1 MENNSIH
8 ALRAR
13 LLTARDANPEQ
24 LILAKETIGADASD
38 IVQLLDE
45 TFDKG
50 RIQLKKDDSHGD
62 ITISAIDTDQN
73 TFVVQG
79 MAVDALYDI
88 EKAKV
93 VCTFGVRDDAAIT
106 LCIKITPATT
116 WRFSTSFFNLADT
129 YFDSLQVASP
139 MFIVSSNQYYDSE
152 LQVDVTKGVSF
163 YTHVSLNGQASNTT
177 GHFLQSSL
185 KQLIDVVMPD
195 APPFY
200 GPLIEDSNSR
210 HLEIAMDFSDF
221 DLNIAGLPALKLP
234 NTQFVL
240 SNDYSVA
247 PAYNITDLIVQS
259 EVEFGGITLPLALH
273 LPQGL
278 SGWRLSLMA
287 GRRVPLTDLA
297 AFLGVFTGI
306 DLLTALPDDLKGLRE
321 LALTHFSVAFDLESQ
336 GFTSLALQITSCSDP
351 ATQPSTPVWPIIPGA
366 FELDDITLTLEVSA
380 SEQQFPVRGSII
392 GTFHIGGLPLTATI
406 FLPLGT
412 GNWTL
417 TSQPVLAL
425 PDLGALAQLLG
436 GADLRALLPG
446 GMGKVGGLTLT
457 SVALEIDP
465 KTPRLVNF
473 AFELYATDEWPLID
487 KRLVIRDVGIAIN
500 VNQPLT
506 TRAITGSVSGTI
518 SIGDVDVDVSVH
530 RDSAQEDWA
539 LTVHA
544 DEIPLPSLQEL
555 DVLAGTGVA
564 GLFPEKFATG
574 RFTLYDL
581 NLAVNLSRK
590 QIEQVGVRIGTED
603 TWELIPDIF
612 SVRDIDA
619 GLHLD
624 WSSGSL
630 AASGDISGVL
640 TIAQTDIYVSASRF
654 EDGSWFVS
662 GALGADEPINLTA
675 LIAHAMHMDVEQLPP
690 LVPEVA
696 LHDLFVSADT
706 GSHTYSF
713 HGEVDIDWS
722 SNSSIGD
729 LPIPAFRA
737 IVEIEST
744 LETDVLVP
752 QGTPKRVYSGF
763 LEGQVQ
769 FTDDLAL
776 VVRYDFAPYN
786 KSLTLEFEG
795 YSCTISKV
803 QSDTIV
809 SVHLG
814 DLSLGDLVRFVARQ
828 VDPEADITLE
838 SPWDLLNDIN
848 LKHLSLQI
856 NVTQGS
862 GGVWYDANIDLGFAT
877 IQSVGL
883 FYQKATQDSQKKS
896 LQFKIAGQFLAMSY
910 SKDAPLQWDALNG
923 EKPPAVKGEGGGLFE
938 LRYFGIG
945 RHVSFKDHGDITT
958 VYDALDKL
966 GNAFR
971 PLPPGRS
978 ETTKPVASARSTPI
992 DALDALQFNPDSN
1005 WLIGFDFTLLDTLT
1019 LGGVFNDPEL
1029 YGLYIGLQGEKAKV
1043 FAGLSVQILYKKVTD
1058 TLGEYYLQLK
1068 LPTAMRQLEFGA
1080 VSVTLPIIDISIF
1093 TNGNFRIDCGFPH
1106 NGDYSRSGAIQA
1118 FPFTGT
1124 GGFYFGLLNGETSR
1138 TVPRITNGTFSPVL
1152 EFGFGLQLGVGKSI
1166 DKGFLSARFMVVVEG
1181 VLEGTLAFFHPYDS
1195 AVPAENYYRVVGR
1208 VRIVGQVSGSIDFT
1222 VISASV
1228 NIMVYASA
1236 AIALESYQPIQLYV
1250 EAGVSVALS
1259 IKILFFEVHFS
1270 FSATISESF
1279 TIGSVGT
1286 PPWQIDQHQPAPE
1299 PLPDALSFTAFSLEP
1314 EALPGRP
1321 EGADLQPVHTP
1332 GQLDQHWPAPGPLRE
1347 APSFTA
1353 FSPESEA
1360 LPGRPDETN
1369 LQPVHQAPL
1378 QSWQWGTITCWAT
1391 PQEVALFFTP
1401 ALTIVERTPHIVAL
1415 LLIHHPPGGQ
1425 ADDAFVSL
1433 CRGML
1438 AWALS
1443 AYLSVQDTTALRQ
1456 RLINAADLQMM
1467 YHRLTGTVPPDALRR
1482 IPGLEQ
1488 TASTVWE
1495 ELKARGWL
1503 LDNGAISAQFQRL
1516 GVDASLDLSAEFAAA
1531 ATAVKDLLHEWPRP
1545 FGYQNLRDFLAA
1557 NYVFTVQARPTELPQ
1572 NDENVSALQAG
1583 ILPMVPEL
1591 RMQYTGQDKAI
1602 DFGRSLACDQDYL
1615 AHVKTYLN
1623 LLTGTAE
1630 QRATSSIA
1638 DSKQTVSEFVF
1649 RDYFTLVLQAV
1660 VQHSRDL
1667 LQRYPVTLQASD
1679 RLADI
1684 AGRYDGVTVASLALA
1699 NQFDSSAWQQSAVLW
1714 VHGVH
1719 HEVAAG
1725 ETLSDVAETRNQG
1738 FSSLDLATTNQ
1749 YLPDMFQAAQTISI
1763 AQLDYTVPRAATL
1776 GEIATRYSTQV
1787 EQIVVQ
1793 DTTVQQGEG
1802 PTGPVSDRLP
1812 TPLSTLQISGIQFR
1826 VDAAHDTVD
1835 QVAAWFLLSPEAIQA
1850 ANPTVDFTPSTLP
1863 QGTVLA
1869 IPALRYVVPPQT
1881 RQEIAQWFG
1890 VRLEDITAADG
1901 GAVEDQADV
1910 PLSVNSRWTIRN
1922 VQYTISSGDTL
1933 AGMANRLGVTA
1944 ATLLT
1949 ANPALQLTR
1958 GVRVQLPDFCHA
1970 VQSGE
1975 TLNSIATLYDLPV
1988 EEFAEH
1994 NRTTTGLFTAQA
2006 TWVAPHVTM
2015 SVADLLDTL
2024 QQRAHIAALHNVA
2037 STASRFLLH
2046 GLRLPVMGQT
2056 FPDDPKNWAQLTTQ
2070 ALYQLTQQQFAAPAW
2085 LYTPAP
2091 LDSGQP
2097 TDVFTMT
2104 LLNPNGLPWLNVE
2117 HSALSLIDSE
2127 RQQLTQM
2134 ASAVAQLDMAQ
2145 PQELPLYRPVKR
2157 SFSLQQSIVW
2167 HNAPPVP
2174 YAYAQGPEPQA
2185 GGPVLWLLPDT
2196 LHTELQQLQ
2205 GANALPLALHT
2216 GYPDQG
2222 QGHASQTTDVSYYQ
2236 WATMLPLDIRPVAS
2250 AGEEGHVYEV
2260 TGLEKTSRLCLER
2273 LLSAQPGSDSLHLY
2287 LLYPSNTT
2295 DKQRGGV
2302 ESDPGP
2308 SETPP
2313 HIRLFRTNLFSVDAE
2328 PSTLPGLLLTLT
2340 RDSFAPQVYF
2350 SQKQQEYPQDPAPW
2364 PFRLSAQPL
2373 YTDSVGTSRRAA
2385 VILYKDTSQSYGGTA
2400 WTPTDASVERPVRA
2414 YKVTFWAVAKPAQG
2428 TDPIQIE
2435 FQAGGVKEV
2444 KTVTDQWTQYTII
2457 LTEKYSLKEP
2467 VFAWAYLPEQNHRDG
2482 RLFTLAIGTADDAIQ
2497 YWDSAVETLPA
2508 PPREYASGARLTE
2521 PRLFL
2526 DMMREHSIAA
2536 SGGCYLSYQTEANPH
2551 GLPAYLWRTG
2561 QGVRLSLLIL
2571 SEQGDEARA
2580 WHNALLTKGR
2590 MNTQEVVFFAE
2601 TTQFHEHALTLLP
2614 GQTGF
2619 ETLQQR
2625 PVPAPAEP
2633 VNPQPQ
2639 FTMLHNLNVSGY
2651 FPGVIDPEGSSTI
2664 SDPWGN
2670 PDGSKYQEQLAWIVE
2685 TTDIA
2690 AVFWR
2695 TDLQQGA
2702 GAMRAA
2708 LQDAAIIAFR
2718 AIGSTGTEEIKVLL
2732 KLDSRDGDEYASEAL
2747 RLSTT
2752 WQRYEVPLAALNLP
2766 ADWRQRVVY
2775 PFGFEVQNASPDAP
2789 PIRFAIDYDF
2799 GIQYG
2804 KQTAE
2809 VPIPDTSLAEIYHLL
2824 GYRIAGNSD
2833 FPPSVEGLPVG
2844 PSKPPADSGMDEEA
2858 FYYRQVL
2865 TVPVPQN
2872 PTEHSATLG
2881 HLLPP
2886 PSDPYRA
2893 VGRTLQL
2900 EFALHDIYGNRLPLA
2915 NRNLSLPQYYFD
2927 ALMPLTQWP
2936 NLTAAYRFTGTPTA
2950 PQLQILLDF
2959 AVRPYMPQANQPLSG
2974 QVQRMAADR
2983 RQYGQIYHQVA
2994 QADVSLRLSTTIGD
3008 LPAQPEKV
3016 QILDFLQQIYDYLA
3030 TVEYLTATKYVQP
3043 LQPAQ
3048 YPLQL
3053 QAPTPVPAR
3062 LALYTV
3068 PADRMSLQDIAMH
3081 PEQAMDL
3088 FFANVDVLDILGP
3101 LPDLLPW
3108 ALRDHETLRSLYEYA
3123 AQSDATL
3130 SIVAFAE
3137 QMQALPLLRKGA
3149 TLFLPPASLSL
3160 SLAVTPQY
3168 AQTYGD
3174 QIFPL
3179 RVTWTIQRDST
3190 HLHPQVCQEGMA
3202 AVRARVERA
3211 VTPVVPQIA
3220 SGPDQAPLSLRSFAG
3235 DFEATFPLK
3244 VAVGPAATRSDSPHG
3259 VAPQGPG
3266 RGQLWAVPLGHAISV
3281 TPQAQKERY
3290 FAPRPLAN
3298 RLLSR
3303 QAVPMQV
3310 YRSAQGLQAAD
3321 PIDLQGVDLDDW
3333 GQQCLEAID
3342 RFLAPDKAVAAQAVD
3357 PTVYQQLLQAK
3368 HRLAE
3373 AIADNVGLVVQR
3385 ADNDRLP
3392 QRRAAARAVLRTHLE
3407 RSLSNAYT
3415 IDALV
3420 QQQIVTTSPYTEA
3433 TSAPYLIGQPT
3444 GQSYTIGTDENRSVR
3459 AIAQQLLPEVEQVSP
3474 TRAVTYVASVLAQVQ
3489 GIFTPGS
3496 VITVDGATY
3505 TTQVGDSLQTA
3516 AEAVCASAR
3525 EPLVAL
3531 ITAIADQPLLQS
3543 GKVLDLVRLTY
3554 PDTAPAS
3561 LSAVADY
3568 FQVALVELMLANSDA
3583 RLQAGQ
3589 QLTETYTTQEDDTV
3603 ATLLDHL
3610 ADVLT
3615 QLPAAVS
3622 DNAALLQSVAGLRVL
3637 QLQSGYAL
3645 SSASLDLTA
3654 GTSYLTYVVNQSGET
3669 NRRLLLPLDYAI
3681 RGLQYDRVPVTD
3693 MPGYYDRQWLNF
3705 VIPQAINLGTLEIPL
3720 PLRAYPT
3727 PLTLVGQEA
3736 RTATPTQELTLDEAK
3751 TWAYRYTY
3759 TQEEKAQDAI
3769 IASLAWNVT
3778 DEQQGLQTASLTSGL
3793 QGTSTAASLSA
3804 TVDADLL
3811 TALAQFTHIYPQMAD
3826 DLEALALFDP
3836 ATAPTDAHRS
3846 VVQAF
3851 TQLVSGVAKAWA
3863 GWNEARYTATQGT
3876 GRADFSCTIREFIDP
3891 TDHSLNIHLTPLAG
3905 RLPGVFAFPLVV
3917 ADARYWQP
3925 PEPTEPPRHPT
3936 VDGADEL
3943 DSVTYR
3949 FRLQP
3954 DVTLPIKD
3962 KQQRSLEV
3970 PGLNILQ
3977 IQSAR
3982 GGLTLSRN
3990 QDLLPGCT
3998 THPDFVYQTPYLS
4011 FTNKL
4016 TPLLTLDQALDIASI
4031 GTPAPQYQDTLVRHL
4046 SRLFQHLLELG
4057 PEASN
4062 NQPYRLKLACRYV
4075 YSLTD
4080 GAQTALATTVPIL
4093 LQPAFTFQLTDWEI
4107 TPRVLGKPSFVER
4120 LAARIQRWQAEHQ
4133 PRQQG
4138 GAYVFDLSLFSSP
4151 SEESRLLNFLAT
4163 NTTYNLPGATSR
4175 TGMPLSF
4182 YIPQDYWQRGPNTQH
4197 APYTMDNYTERVL
4210 AHYGAD
4216 IYDVSTMQ
4224 IASGLYPDFSLGMI
4238 VAKQWTQRLLRSFS
4252 GTLQSIRGWSYYLL
4266 TAEVLQTLDEET
4278 AKLLQPHTNARFDTT
4293 AEFRKFLQDMDI
4305 QDEQTVTQLVA
4316 AAEKP
4321 TFAYGGT
4328 TFFHRQDW
4336 RPQENTKPGAYFF
4349 RLIADQWFFTD
4360 PLTGDPE
4367 WPNQVMVNNDRKI
4380 TWTDWKPITGEN
4392 AWAGLVGPLQL
4403 AYLEHGGMPP
4413 YDSDGVQLALQVI
4426 PAYDA
4431 MQYKATDGRRGAV
4444 YYAPLNTAANQA
4456 GKFVDPQGVSNENIF
4471 SSYAGLTMLMEILA
4485 AAAARETEAQKQQRI
4500 LADFTQVKTIAT
4512 GIQDYLRHELY
4523 YAAGGHFYTGGSYST
4538 AEHTGEQPGD
4548 FVTSGTSSPFR
4559 GGHPGGNLYP
4569 FAGDVHTWG
4578 CSVLGADRIDDWF
4591 GDGTAYK
4598 VWQQVKDKAG
4608 YYANGDK
4615 NAAILGVGYTDVPDP
4630 TTPEGQATL
4639 QGAMPHAFIIS
4650 AEWSFGAIVMC
4661 QVLAEQYRLRAQ
4673 RQADDRERKQRY
4685 LRYAN
4690 ALERDADSMIK
4701 GVRYILLDTSRDDQ
4715 DIYAYYY
4722 ANRRYAI
4729 PFGWYSNR
4737 VDSLCAT
4744 AWALLV
4750 RRRFNPFVLGGS
4762 YQRSVIDPET
4772 YTMDHTPWSDG
4783 TGLRPFDPLQAM
4795 GKAGIPREQ
4804 QKLLH
4809 FLVVNN
4815 THNLDN
4821 PDSQS
4826 RTGMPLSFYAPP
4838 GYWENLPGYDQDNR
4852 HPTDPEIDNEDAVVE
4867 RALIHYGVNIY
4878 DAATMQ
4884 IAFAIFPQ
4892 FKAGMEIASAQT
4904 RRLLSGFAMP
4914 NTTFIEHKLTRNPG
4928 STIRGWTNLDML
4940 PEQQFYYGKDKRAL
4954 FPPQGHNSGPG
4965 AYFFRSIVDQY
4976 VLTDPLT
4983 NKATY
4988 RGRDSETGKV
4998 KDQPIV
5004 WVDWK
5009 PITGENAWAAMIGPL
5024 QLAYSTYGGMPP
5036 LESDGVRLALTIL
5049 PAYEAME
5056 APDGGLFYAP
5066 WNMAGNIAGTQ
5077 ADALSLSH
5085 ENNFSSYAGLV
5096 MLREVLMAAGDTT
5109 HLPLV
5114 EHLIA
5119 GTEHHFA
5126 THLYDA
5132 RNNIFITSGTYNNP
5146 LGKFVQGGWLFSLT
5160 GDDVAHVQQGDVV
5173 ALRTV
5178 FASHGHTLSAD
5189 LDALTLEPLQPG
5201 LEWQVHDRG
5210 TRQSY
5215 HLIYDEP
5222 LTQDEQGHYVKIPEG
5237 GYQRTKTVHVYGEAF
5252 AVDVQ
5257 TWGST
5262 VLGVDKIDT
5271 WFGTNRYPEL
5281 TAYAIWQ
5288 TTKQRAGY
5296 FRHGD
5301 PNDDI
5306 WGVGY
5311 TDVPSAA
5318 EIPPEEKPHAFIIS
5332 TEWTLGA
5339 INNCLVLAAQY
5350 DDPTSP
5356 HHNPAFAA
5364 SLRKDADTML
5374 TGINTVLL
5382 DKTSRSQDTTA
5393 YYYANRRYRIPF
5405 GWYANR
5411 IDSLCSN
5418 AWAIMVANR
5427 FNPFVLGGSYT
5438 AHPAPPRRAQIG
5450 QGSQPLLH
5458 LRHLR
5463 LRLEDIAAG

>member
-1 MENNSIH
+1 MDNSSIH
-8 ALRAR
+8 ALRER
-13 LLTARDANPEQ
+13 LLTARDADPEQ
-24 LILAKETIGADASD
+24 LMLAKETLGADASD

-50 RIQLKKDDSHGD
+50 RIQLKKDERHGD

-79 MAVDALYDI
+79 MAADALYDI

-93 VCTFGVRDDAAIT
+93 VCTFGMHDDAAIT
-106 LCIKITPATT
+106 LCIKITPTTT

-152 LQVDVTKGVSF
+152 LQVDITKGVSF

-200 GPLIEDSNSR
+200 GPLLEDSKSR

-221 DLNIAGLPALKLP
+221 DLNIAGLPSLKLP

-240 SNDYSVA
+240 RNEYSVA

-259 EVEFGGITLPLALH
+259 EVEFGGVTLPLALH

-278 SGWRLSLMA
+278 SGWQLSLIA
-287 GRRVPLTDLA
+287 GRRVPLTNLA

-336 GFTSLALQITSCSDP
+336 RFTSLALQITSRLDP
-351 ATQPSTPVWPIIPGA
+351 DTLPSTPVWPIIPGA

-417 TSQPVLAL
+417 SSQPLLAL
-425 PDLGALAQLLG
+425 PDLGALTQLLG

-465 KTPRLVNF
+465 QTPRLVNF

-518 SIGDVDVDVSVH
+518 SIGSVDVDVSVH

-544 DEIPLPSLQEL
+544 DAIPLPSLQEL
-555 DVLAGTGVA
+555 DALAGTGVA
-564 GLFPEKFATG
+564 GLFPEKFASG
-574 RFTLYDL
+574 RFTIYDL
-581 NLAVNLSRK
+581 DLAVNLSRK

-624 WSSGSL
+624 WSSGTL

-722 SNSSIGD
+722 RNSSIGD

-744 LETDVLVP
+744 LETDVSAS

-776 VVRYDFAPYN
+776 VVRYDFKPHN

-838 SPWDLLNDIN
+838 PPWDLLNDIN

-883 FYQKATQDSQKKS
+883 FYQKATEDSQKKS
-896 LQFKIAGQFLAMSY
+896 LQFKIAGQFLAKSY

-945 RHVSFKDHGDITT
+945 RHVSFKDRSEITT

-992 DALDALQFNPDSN
+992 DALDTLQFNPDSN
-1005 WLIGFDFTLLDTLT
+1005 WLIGFDFTVLDTLT

-1106 NGDYSRSGAIQA
+1106 NGDYSRSCAIQA

-1124 GGFYFGLLNGETSR
+1124 GGFYFGLLNGQTSK

-1195 AVPAENYYRVVGR
+1195 SVPAENYYRVVGR

-1259 IKILFFEVHFS
+1259 LKILFFEVQFS

-1286 PPWQIDQHQPAPE
+1286 PPWQIEQRQPAPE
-1299 PLPDALSFTAFSLEP
+1299 PLPDRLSFTAFSLEP
-1314 EALPGRP
+1314 EALPARLD
-1321 EGADLQPVHTP
+1321 GAD
-1332 GQLDQHWPAPGPLRE
+1332 
-1347 APSFTA
+1347 
-1353 FSPESEA
+1353 
-1360 LPGRPDETN
+1360 

-1378 QSWQWGTITCWAT
+1378 QNWQWEKITCWAT
-1391 PQEVALFFTP
+1391 PQEVELFFTP

-1415 LLIHHPPGGQ
+1415 LLIHHPPVGQ

-1433 CRGML
+1433 CHGML

-1443 AYLSVQDTTALRQ
+1443 AYLGVQDTTALRQ
-1456 RLINAADLQMM
+1456 RQINAADLQVM
-1467 YHRLTGTVPPDALRR
+1467 YHRLTGTVPPDVLSR

-1503 LDNGAISAQFQRL
+1503 LDNGAISTQFQRL
-1516 GVDASLDLSAEFAAA
+1516 GVDASVDLSAEFAAA
-1531 ATAVKDLLHEWPRP
+1531 AAAVKDLLHEWPRP
-1545 FGYQNLRDFLAA
+1545 FGYQALRDFLAA

-1572 NDENVSALQAG
+1572 NDADASTLRAG
-1583 ILPMVPEL
+1583 ILPMIPEL
-1591 RMQYTGQDKAI
+1591 RMQYTGHDETI
-1602 DFGRSLACDQDYL
+1602 DFGRSLICDQDYL
-1615 AHVKTYLN
+1615 ARVKTYLN
-1623 LLTGTAE
+1623 LLTGTAD
-1630 QRATSSIA
+1630 QRATSSA
-1638 DSKQTVSEFVF
+1638 DSQRTVSEFVF

-1667 LQRYPVTLQASD
+1667 LSRYPVTLQASD

-1699 NQFDSSAWQQSAVLW
+1699 NQFDSSAWQPKAVLW

-1725 ETLSDVAETRNQG
+1725 EMLRDVAETRNRG

-1749 YLPDMFQAAQTISI
+1749 YLPDMFQAAQTINI

-1787 EQIVVQ
+1787 EQVVVQ

-1802 PTGPVSDRLP
+1802 PTGPVAERLP
-1812 TPLSTLQISGIQFR
+1812 APLSTLQISGIQFR
-1826 VDAAHDTVD
+1826 VDAQHNTVD
-1835 QVAAWFLLSPEAIQA
+1835 QVAAWFLVSPEAIQA

-1863 QGTVLA
+1863 SSTVLA

-1881 RQEIAQWFG
+1881 RQEMTQWFG
-1890 VRLEDITAADG
+1890 VRLEDITTADG

-1910 PLSVNSRWTIRN
+1910 PLPANSRWTIRN
-1922 VQYTISSGDTL
+1922 VQYSISSGDTL
-1933 AGMANRLGVTA
+1933 AGMANRLGVTVA
-1944 ATLLT
+1944 ALLT
-1949 ANPALQLTR
+1949 ANPALQLRR
-1958 GVRVQLPDFCHA
+1958 GVRVQLPDFRHP

-1975 TLNSIATLYDLPV
+1975 TLNSIAALYGLPV
-1988 EEFAEH
+1988 EELAEH
-1994 NRTTTGLFTAQA
+1994 NQTTTGLFTAQA
-2006 TWVAPHVTM
+2006 TWVVPNVTLP
-2015 SVADLLDTL
+2015 VAEILDTL
-2024 QQRAHIAALHNVA
+2024 QQREHTAALHNIA

-2046 GLRLPVMGQT
+2046 GLRLPTIGQT
-2056 FPDDPKNWAQLTTQ
+2056 FPDDPKDWAQLITQ

-2091 LDSGQP
+2091 QDQP
-2097 TDVFTMT
+2097 ASVFTMA
-2104 LLNPNGLPWLNVE
+2104 LLNPTGLPWLNVE

-2134 ASAVAQLDMAQ
+2134 ASAVEKLDVTQ
-2145 PQELPLYRPVKR
+2145 PQEISLYRPVKR
-2157 SFSLQQSIVW
+2157 SFTLQQSIVW
-2167 HNAPPVP
+2167 HNAPPVL
-2174 YAYAQGPEPQA
+2174 YAHAQGPEPQA

-2196 LHTELQQLQ
+2196 LQTELQQLQ
-2205 GANALPLALHT
+2205 GSKALPLTLKT

-2222 QGHASQTTDVSYYQ
+2222 QGHAAQTTDVGYYQ
-2236 WATMLPLDIRPVAS
+2236 WATLLPLDIRPA
-2250 AGEEGHVYEV
+2250 ATAEEEGHVYEV
-2260 TGLEKTSRLCLER
+2260 AGLETPSRLLLEQ

-2295 DKQRGGV
+2295 DKQIGGV

-2308 SETPP
+2308 SETPQY
-2313 HIRLFRTNLFSVDAE
+2313 IRLLRTNLFSVDAE
-2328 PSTLPGLLLTLT
+2328 PSALPGLLLTLP
-2340 RDSFAPQVYF
+2340 RDSFVPQEYF
-2350 SQKQQEYPQDPAPW
+2350 SQKRQEHPKDPDPW
-2364 PFRLSAQPL
+2364 PFSLSAQPL
-2373 YTDSVGTSRRAA
+2373 YTDSVGTSRRAD
-2385 VILYKDTSQSYGGTA
+2385 VILYKDTSQSYGGIA
-2400 WTPTDASVERPVRA
+2400 WTQTDASVQRPARP

-2428 TDPIQIE
+2428 TDPIRIE

-2444 KTVTDQWTQYTII
+2444 KAVTDQWTQHTMI

-2467 VFAWAYLPEQNHRDG
+2467 VFGWAYVPEQNPRDG
-2482 RLFTLAIGTADDAIQ
+2482 RTFTLAIGSDDDAIQ
-2497 YWDSAVETLPA
+2497 YWDSAVETLPE
-2508 PPREYASGARLTE
+2508 PPREYASSARLTE

-2526 DMMREHSIAA
+2526 QMLREHSIAA
-2536 SGGCYLSYQTEANPH
+2536 SGGCYLSYQTEVHPH

-2571 SEQGDEARA
+2571 SDQGDEARA

-2590 MNTQEVVFFAE
+2590 LNTQDVVFFAE
-2601 TTQFHEHALTLLP
+2601 TAQFHEHALTLLP

-2625 PVPAPAEP
+2625 PVPAEAPAKP

-2639 FTMLHNLNVSGY
+2639 FTMRHNLNVSGY
-2651 FPGVIDPEGSSTI
+2651 FPVDPDGISTI

-2670 PDGSKYQEQLAWIVE
+2670 PNGSKYQDQLAWIVE

-2695 TDLQQGA
+2695 TDQQQGVA
-2702 GAMRAA
+2702 AMRAA
-2708 LQDAAIIAFR
+2708 IQDAAIIAFR
-2718 AIGSTGTEEIKVLL
+2718 AIGSTGAEEIKVVLRL
-2732 KLDSRDGDEYASEAL
+2732 SRDGDEYFSESI
-2747 RLSTT
+2747 RLSNT
-2752 WQRYEVPLAALNLP
+2752 WQRYEVPLATLSLP
-2766 ADWRQRVVY
+2766 DNWRQRVVY
-2775 PFGFEVQNASPDAP
+2775 PFGFEIQNASPDAP
-2789 PIRFAIDYDF
+2789 PIRLAIDYDF

-2804 KQTAE
+2804 KQTTE
-2809 VPIPDTSLAEIYHLL
+2809 MPIQPPETSLAEIYHLL

-2844 PSKPPADSGMDEEA
+2844 PSKPPTDSGMDEDA

-2872 PTEHSATLG
+2872 AVGHSAALG

-2886 PSDPYRA
+2886 PPDPYRA
-2893 VGRTLQL
+2893 VGRMLQL

-2915 NRNLSLPQYYFD
+2915 NRNLALPQYYFD

-2936 NLTAAYRFTGTPTA
+2936 NLTAAYRFTGAPTA
-2950 PQLQILLDF
+2950 PQLQVLLDF
-2959 AVRPYMPQANQPLSG
+2959 AVRQYMPQANQPLSS

-2983 RQYGQIYHQVA
+2983 RQYGQIYHQLA

-3008 LPAQPEKV
+3008 LPAQPEKA
-3016 QILDFLQQIYDYLA
+3016 QLLTFLQQIYDYLA
-3030 TVEYLTATKYVQP
+3030 TVEYLTARKDVQP

-3053 QAPTPVPAR
+3053 QVPSSVPIG

-3068 PADRMSLQDIAMH
+3068 PNDGMSLQTIATH

-3101 LPDLLPW
+3101 LPDRSLLPPALRSLLPP
-3108 ALRDHETLRSLYEYA
+3108 ALRDHETLRSLYDYA
-3123 AQSDATL
+3123 TQSNATL
-3130 SIVAFAE
+3130 SIVTFAE
-3137 QMQALPLLRKGA
+3137 QMQTLLLLRKGA
-3149 TLFLPPASLSL
+3149 TLFLPPAPLSL

-3168 AQTYGD
+3168 AQAYGN

-3179 RVTWTIQRDST
+3179 HVTCTIQRDSKS
-3190 HLHPQVCQEGMA
+3190 LHPQVCQEDMA
-3202 AVRARVERA
+3202 AVRARVEQA
-3211 VTPVVPQIA
+3211 VTPIVPQMT
-3220 SGPDQAPLSLRSFAG
+3220 SGADQTSLSLRGFAC

-3244 VAVGPAATRSDSPHG
+3244 VAVGKSAAHSAPA
-3259 VAPQGPG
+3259 QGTA

-3310 YRSAQGLQAAD
+3310 YRSAQGLQAAE
-3321 PIDLQGVDLDDW
+3321 PVDLQGVDLDDW
-3333 GQQCLEAID
+3333 GKQCLEAID
-3342 RFLAPDKAVAAQAVD
+3342 RFLAPDNAVTAQAVD

-3368 HRLAE
+3368 HCLAE

-3385 ADNDRLP
+3385 VDNDRLP

-3407 RSLSNAYT
+3407 RSLSNAYA
-3415 IDALV
+3415 IDAIV

-3433 TSAPYLIGQPT
+3433 TSAPCLIGQPT
-3444 GQSYTIGTDENRSVR
+3444 GQSYAIGADEDRSIR
-3459 AIAQQLLPEVEQVSP
+3459 AIARQLLPEVEQVSP
-3474 TRAVTYVASVLAQVQ
+3474 TRAVAYVASVLAQVQ
-3489 GIFTPGS
+3489 GIFALES
-3496 VITVDGATY
+3496 VITVEGNTH
-3505 TTQVGDSLQTA
+3505 TTQAGDSLQTV
-3516 AEAVCASAR
+3516 AEAVCASAE

-3531 ITAIADQPLLQS
+3531 ATAIADQALLQS
-3543 GKVLDLVRLTY
+3543 GKTLDLVRLTY

-3561 LSAVADY
+3561 LSTVADY
-3568 FQVALVELMLANSDA
+3568 FQVSLIDLMLANSDA
-3583 RLQAGQ
+3583 RLQADQ
-3589 QLTETYTTQEDDTV
+3589 RLTETYTTQEGDTV
-3603 ATLLDHL
+3603 ATLLDRL

-3622 DNAALLQSVAGLRVL
+3622 DNATLLQSVAGLRVL
-3637 QLQSGYAL
+3637 QLQSGYTL

-3654 GTSYLTYVVNQSGET
+3654 GTSYLTYVMNQSGET
-3669 NRRLLLPLDYAI
+3669 NRRLLLPVDYAI
-3681 RGLQYDRVPVTD
+3681 HGLEYDRVPVAD
-3693 MPGYYDRQWLNF
+3693 MPGYYDRQWLSF
-3705 VIPQAINLGTLEIPL
+3705 VIPQAISLGTLEIPL
-3720 PLRAYPT
+3720 PLRAYPA
-3727 PLTLVGQEA
+3727 PLTLVEQEA
-3736 RTATPTQELTLDEAK
+3736 KTATPAQALTLEEAK

-3759 TQEEKAQDAI
+3759 TQDEKAQDAI
-3769 IASLAWNVT
+3769 TASLAWNIT
-3778 DEQQGLQTASLTSGL
+3778 DEQQGLQTAGPTSGP
-3793 QGTSTAASLSA
+3793 QAAALSA
-3804 TVDADLL
+3804 AVDADLF
-3811 TALAQFTHIYPQMAD
+3811 TALAQFTRIYPQMAE
-3826 DLEALALFDP
+3826 DLEALAQFDP
-3836 ATAPTDAHRS
+3836 ATAPTDVHRS

-3851 TQLVSGVAKAWA
+3851 AQLVREVADAWA
-3863 GWNEARYTATQGT
+3863 GWNEARDTATQGT

-3891 TDHSLNIHLTPLAG
+3891 TDHSLNIHVTPLVG
-3905 RLPGVFAFPLVV
+3905 RLPGAFAFPLVV
-3917 ADARYWQP
+3917 ADTRYWQP
-3925 PEPTEPPRHPT
+3925 PEPAAPPRHPT

-3943 DSVTYR
+3943 ESVTYR

-3962 KQQRSLEV
+3962 KQRRSLEI

-3977 IQSAR
+3977 IQNAR
-3982 GGLTLSRN
+3982 GGLSLSRN
-3990 QDLLPGCT
+3990 QDLLPGRT

-4075 YSLTD
+4075 YNLTD
-4080 GAQTALATTVPIL
+4080 GTQTVLATTVPVL
-4093 LQPAFTFQLTDWEI
+4093 LQPAFTFQLTDWDI
-4107 TPRVLGKPSFVER
+4107 TTPMLGKPSFVER
-4120 LAARIQRWQAEHQ
+4120 LAARIQRWQAAHQ
-4133 PRQQG
+4133 PQQQG

-4224 IASGLYPDFSLGMI
+4224 IACGLYADFSLGMI

-4252 GTLQSIRGWSYYLL
+4252 GTLDSIRGWSYYLL
-4266 TAEVLQTLDEET
+4266 TEEVLKTLDEDT
-4278 AKLLQPHTNARFDTT
+4278 AKLLKPHTNARFDTT
-4293 AEFRKFLQDMDI
+4293 AEFQKFLQDMDI

-4328 TFFHRQDW
+4328 TYFHRQDR
-4336 RPQENTKPGAYFF
+4336 RPKENTKPGAYFF

-4367 WPNQVMVNNDRKI
+4367 WPNQVMINNDRKI

-4413 YDSDGVQLALQVI
+4413 YDSDGVQLALKVI

-4444 YYAPLNTAANQA
+4444 YYAPQNTAANQA
-4456 GKFVDPQGVSNENIF
+4456 GKFVDSQGVSNENIF

-4485 AAAARETEAQKQQRI
+4485 AAAARETEAQKQQQI
-4500 LADFTQVKTIAT
+4500 LAEFTQVKTIAT
-4512 GIQDYLRHELY
+4512 GIQNYLRHELY
-4523 YAAGGHFYTGGSYST
+4523 YATGGHFYTGGSYS
-4538 AEHTGEQPGD
+4538 APEHTGEQPGD
-4548 FVTSGTSSPFR
+4548 FVTPETSSPFR

-4569 FAGDVHTWG
+4569 FAVDVHTWG

-4591 GDGTAYK
+4591 GDGTAYQI
-4598 VWQQVKDKAG
+4598 WQQVKDKAG

-4615 NAAILGVGYTDVPDP
+4615 NAPILGVGYTDVPDP

-4639 QGAMPHAFIIS
+4639 QGSRPHAFIIS

-4661 QVLAEQYRLRAQ
+4661 QALAEQYRLRAQ

-4685 LRYAN
+4685 LRYAS
-4690 ALERDADSMIK
+4690 ALERDAESMIK
-4701 GVRYILLDTSRDDQ
+4701 GVRYVLLDTSRDDQ

-4750 RRRFNPFVLGGS
+4750 RRRFNPFIMGGS

-4772 YTMDHTPWSDG
+4772 YTIDHTPLSDG

-4815 THNLDN
+4815 THNLDH

-4838 GYWENLPGYDQDNR
+4838 GYWEHLPGYEQDNR

-4867 RALIHYGVNIY
+4867 RALVHYGVNIY

-4892 FKAGMEIASAQT
+4892 FPAGMEIARAQT

-4914 NTTFIEHKLTRNPG
+4914 NTTFIENKLTRNPG
-4928 STIRGWTNLDML
+4928 STIRGWTNLDMP

-4954 FPPQGHNSGPG
+4954 FPPQGNNRGPG
-4965 AYFFRSIVDQY
+4965 AYFFRSIVDQF

-4988 RGRDSETGKV
+4988 RGRNPETGKV
-4998 KDQPIV
+4998 QDQPIV

-5024 QLAYSTYGGMPP
+5024 QLAYSAYGGMPP

-5096 MLREVLMAAGDTT
+5096 MLREVLMAAGNTT

-5126 THLYDA
+5126 THLYDP
-5132 RNNIFITSGTYNNP
+5132 RNNVFVTSGTYANP
-5146 LGKFVQGGWLFSLT
+5146 LGKFVRGGWLFSLT
-5160 GDDVAHVQQGDVV
+5160 GDDVAHVQQGDVA

-5178 FASHGHTLSAD
+5178 FTNHGHTLSAEPQ
-5189 LDALTLEPLQPG
+5189 ALILEPLQPG
-5201 LEWQVHDRG
+5201 REWQVHDRG

-5257 TWGST
+5257 TWGAT

-5271 WFGTNRYPEL
+5271 WFGTNRYPDL
-5281 TAYAIWQ
+5281 TAYALWQ

-5318 EIPPEEKPHAFIIS
+5318 EVPAGEKPHAFIIS

-5350 DDPTSP
+5350 DDPASP
-5356 HHNPAFAA
+5356 HYNSVFAT

-5382 DKTSRSQDTTA
+5382 DTTSRSKDTEA

-5438 AHPAPPRRAQIG
+5438 SHPAPPRRTQID